1 MLLNWLLRYAGWARQ
16 ILNWLLRYAGWARQ
30 IRYNSNPSKKRVSP
44 VDTKINLEE
53 LINALDFSEERVV
66 DAAKEQPRLF
76 INASRYRV
84 RKLRERIR
92 SESRLKE
99 VAASLSLRIRANL
112 KALGGDTRITEGLI
126 QARLYG
132 KREYKEADAAVAT
145 ATEYDEF
152 SRLLVEAYRQRAAAL
167 RVVQEVMGI
176 ENAMAGRLQESD
188 FDNLA
193 NLRKKVKAKY
203 PGGKL

>member
-1 MLLNWLLRYAGWARQ
+1 
-16 ILNWLLRYAGWARQ
+16 
-30 IRYNSNPSKKRVSP
+30 

-92 SESRLKE
+92 AESRLKE